1 MPEKEEYVLYRYT
14 PSIAAAAVVISVFA
28 ILTGLHTY
36 RMIRTKL
43 WFCVPF
49 TIGGACTY
57 RYSIDH
63 GLSSSLTSNVP
74 CSRTHWIHWPRCRS
88 QQPRVPRPFHHTV
101 AVRPGGSGALRSKH
115 LHDARPSHPRG
126 PRRIPVGRPG
136 VLAHQTFRVRRCLY
150 VLHPRRRWRDHG
162 IPRPGQSE
170 VG

>member
-1 MPEKEEYVLYRYT
+1 MSEKEEYVLYRYT

-63 GLSSSLTSNVP
+63 GLGSSLTSNVP
-74 CSRTHWIHWPRCRS
+74 CSRIDRIHRPRCRP
-88 QQPRVPRPFHHTV
+88 QQPLVPRPFHHTV
-101 AVRPGGSGALRSKH
+101 ALRPGGSGALRSNH
-115 LHDARPSHPRG
+115 LHDAGPSRPRG
-126 PRRIPVGRPG
+126 PRRIPICCPG
-136 VLAHQTFRVRRCLY
+136 VLAHQTLRVRRCLY
-150 VLHPRRRWRDHG
+150 ILHPRRRWRDHG

-170 VG
+170 AG